1 MKRIGDV
8 KMKYSIDSA
17 AQKPAY
23 LQLYTQIRDDITGDI
38 YKYGDKLP
46 SKRIIAAESGVSVI
60 TAEHAYG
67 ILCDEGYIEPR
78 QRSGYFVIYKNKDFF
93 PVSHIKKH
101 ETVKLKNDISDGL
114 FSYTAFAKTAR
125 YVLTEYG
132 ERIFEKSPTFGCSEL
147 KTALSDYLARSR
159 GINVYPEQI
168 VIGAGAEYLYALIIQ
183 MFGKKRYA
191 LENPSYKIIE
201 KVYNANGAECELLQM
216 GKDGILTEE
225 LEKTTA
231 DVLHVTP
238 FNSFPSGITA
248 SASKRNE
255 YVHWA
260 RHNNSI
266 IIEDDFCSEFSVST
280 KTEDTLFSIEPLR
293 SVIYMNTF
301 SKTIAP
307 AIRVGYM
314 VLPKELYKDLL
325 KKINFYSC
333 TVSVFEQYIIAELI
347 NSGVFER
354 HINKVRR
361 NLRKNKSQDT
371 SLR

>member
-1 MKRIGDV
+1 
-8 KMKYSIDSA
+8 MKYTIDFSLK
-17 AQKPAY
+17 KPAY
-23 LQLYTQIRDDITGDI
+23 LQLYTKIREDITGGV

-46 SKRIIAAESGVSVI
+46 SKRIVSADAGVSVI

-93 PVSHIKKH
+93 PVAHIKPH
-101 ETVKLKNDISDGL
+101 DISEIKNTMSDEI
-114 FSYTAFAKTAR
+114 FSYASFAKTAR
-125 YVLTEYG
+125 YVLAEYG
-132 ERIFEKSPTFGCSEL
+132 EKIFEKSPAFGCVEL
-147 KTALSDYLARSR
+147 KTALAEYLARSR

-168 VIGAGAEYLYALIIQ
+168 VIGAGAEYLYGLTVQ
-183 MFGKKRYA
+183 MLKKKKYA
-191 LENPSYKIIE
+191 LENPSYETIE
-201 KVYNANGAECELLQM
+201 KVYRANGMDCELLKM
-216 GKDGILTEE
+216 GQDGILSEE

-255 YVHWA
+255 YVRWA
-260 RHNNSI
+260 KDNHSI
-266 IIEDDFCSEFSVST
+266 IVEDDFCSEFSVST
-280 KTEDTLFSIEPLR
+280 KTEDTLFSIEPLN

-307 AIRVGYM
+307 AVRIGYM
-314 VLPKELYKDLL
+314 VLPKNLYKTLL
-325 KKINFYSC
+325 NRIDFYSC
-333 TVSVFEQYIIAELI
+333 TVSVYEQYIIAELI

-361 NLRKNKSQDT
+361 NLRKKKSEI
-371 SLR
+371 